1 MARVDKFRKI
11 SIIIRLALPF
21 LSIILTFYQLPMV
34 INHRGAQPIR
44 SLIASFDMLLATFTS
59 NAVVLSSLLQDRGYK
74 KTKYKHGTE
83 RDGFHVKRPN
93 TGADELKKVLSNK
106 WGSDED
112 LMRSSD
118 RDGDVVELGGNGKVL
133 IAMDILKGDGKKNG
147 REHERP
153 EVPPK
158 AKLQDIRVATTWE
171 IRVDKE

>member
-1 MARVDKFRKI
+1 
-11 SIIIRLALPF
+11 L
-21 LSIILTFYQLPMV
+21 
-34 INHRGAQPIR
+34 
-44 SLIASFDMLLATFTS
+44 TS

-93 TGADELKKVLSNK
+93 PGANELKKVLSNK

-118 RDGDVVELGGNGKVL
+118 RDRDALELGGDGKVL
-133 IAMDILKGDGKKNG
+133 IAMEVLKGDGKKRG
-147 REHERP
+147 AGPLERP

-171 IRVDKE
+171 IRVDEE

>member
-1 MARVDKFRKI
+1 
-11 SIIIRLALPF
+11 
-21 LSIILTFYQLPMV
+21 
-34 INHRGAQPIR
+34 
-44 SLIASFDMLLATFTS
+44 
-59 NAVVLSSLLQDRGYK
+59 VLSSLLQDRGYK

-93 TGADELKKVLSNK
+93 PGANELKKVLSNK

-118 RDGDVVELGGNGKVL
+118 RDRDALELGGDGKVL
-133 IAMDILKGDGKKNG
+133 IAMEVLKGDGKKRG
-147 REHERP
+147 AGPPERP

-171 IRVDKE
+171 IRVDEE

>member
-11 SIIIRLALPF
+11 SIVIRLALPF

-44 SLIASFDMLLATFTS
+44 SLIASFDILLATFTS

-93 TGADELKKVLSNK
+93 TGAAELKKVLSNK

-118 RDGDVVELGGNGKVL
+118 RDGEVVELGENGKVL